1 MDISSVY
8 LAFHLSGN
16 LKWSKGQLYKQ
27 RIYLLEGAT
36 LSLAKIL
43 TN

>member
-1 MDISSVY
+1 MNISSVY